1 MLRKVILC
9 ILAFWML
16 TALDVLA
23 QTTLL
28 KGTVVDNEGTPLPG
42 VSVFLKNVNN
52 GGATSIDG
60 KYVLSGVTPKDTVV
74 FSYVGFDTQSFV
86 IGTKQIIDVVMLE
99 NSNELEE
106 VTVVAF
112 QRQKKESVIASISTM
127 SPKDLKVPQ
136 SNMTTALAGRIAG
149 LISYQRSGEP
159 GQDNAEFFIRGVTTF
174 GYGNSPL
181 ILIDGLESTTE
192 DLARMEPDN
201 VESFS
206 LMKDATATALYGAR
220 GANGVVLV
228 TTKTGKKGKMS
239 VSARVETSISTPTRM
254 SEFMDG
260 VSYME
265 MYNTAIRMRHP
276 EYPLYYSKDKIEGT
290 RQGLNPEIYPNV
302 DWYGEL
308 FNRQVQNMHA
318 NISASGGGDVARYYL
333 SISYTDENGLLK
345 VDPLNNFNN
354 NIDISRFN
362 VRANI
367 DFDLTKSTKAALKYY
382 ALFDRYNGP
391 ATEASK
397 IFEYVMDANPVN
409 FPKTYT
415 KPDDFHFVKHTL
427 FGNMGDGRAD
437 AMNPYAQM
445 VNGYKDRFNA
455 TNQAQFQVEQDLS
468 MFTKG
473 LNIRGLV
480 SMNVTSS
487 NQIRRSF
494 SPYYYGMIELNTDAG
509 VLHTLR
515 LLSEGSESLGT
526 PVIENGASSAF
537 YIEAA
542 AQYNRMFGKHDVG
555 ALLVF
560 SAREG
565 LNEISLD
572 NAETRNNVLSSLPV
586 RNMGLS
592 GRATYGFDRRYYL
605 ELNFGYNGSEK
616 FEKDKRWGFFPSAGL
631 GWTVSNEKFY
641 GDGLARIL
649 SLLKLKATYGL
660 VGNDKI
666 ASDTERFFYLSQ
678 VSTSDSGYGYAW
690 GDASQLQGYNG
701 YTTNRY
707 ANNSISWEV
716 ATKANY
722 GIELRFWDKLNL
734 QVDYFTEQRDNIY
747 QAFEYIPATMGLTAG
762 LSNNIGKAKSNGVDI
777 AADFSHSVNK
787 DIWFAARGNFTFAHN
802 EVLANG
808 EPDYEYPYLSR
819 IGQPI
824 KQQWGYVAERL
835 FIDEQDRINSPNQ
848 FGLREALEGGYMAGD
863 IKYVDVNK
871 DGKIDENDRVPIG
884 YPTVPEITYGVG
896 LSSGWKNVDFSF
908 FFQGSA
914 RSSFFIDPAKIA
926 PFTGS
931 THRNALKVIAEDYWS
946 HDNPDPYAF
955 WPRMSTETVANNN
968 KASTWW
974 LRDGSFLR
982 LKSVEL
988 GYSLPAEWTRK
999 YAINSA
1005 RIYLSGSN
1013 LYCFSNF
1020 KLWDPE
1026 MGDKGLGYPPQSVY
1040 NIGFQF
1046 SF

>member
-1 MLRKVILC
+1 MLRKIILC
-9 ILAFWML
+9 ILSFGVLA
-16 TALDVLA
+16 APEILA

-28 KGTVVDNEGTPLPG
+28 KGVVVDNEGVPLPG
-42 VSVFLKNVNN
+42 VSIFLKNSRN
-52 GGATSIDG
+52 GGSTSIDG
-60 KYVLSGVTPKDTVV
+60 KYVLSGVTPKDTVI
-74 FSYVGFDTQSFV
+74 FSYLGFDTQTFPV
-86 IGTKQIIDVVMLE
+86 GNKQVIDVVMLE
-99 NSNELEE
+99 SSNELEE

-112 QRQKKESVIASISTM
+112 QRQKKESVIASVSTM
-127 SPKDLKVPQ
+127 NPKDLKVPQ

-220 GANGVVLV
+220 GANGVILV
-228 TTKTGKKGKMS
+228 TTKTGKKGKMT
-239 VSARVETSISTPTRM
+239 VSARLETNISTPTRM

-290 RQGLNPEIYPNV
+290 RQGLYPEIGIYPNV
-302 DWYGEL
+302 DWYNEL
-308 FNRQVQNMHA
+308 FNNSVQNTRA
-318 NISASGGGDVARYYL
+318 NISASGGGDMARYYL

-362 VRANI
+362 IRANI
-367 DFDLTKSTKAALKYY
+367 DFDLTKTTKAALKYY

-391 ATEASK
+391 ATDAKDIFAS
-397 IFEYVMDANPVN
+397 VMDANPVN
-409 FPKTYT
+409 FPKTYNL
-415 KPDDFHFVKHTL
+415 PEDFHFVKHVL

-437 AMNPYAQM
+437 AVNPYAQM

-455 TNQAQFQVEQDLS
+455 TNQAQFQLEQDLS
-468 MFTKG
+468 MITKG
-473 LNIRGLV
+473 LNLRGMI

-487 NQIRRSF
+487 NQISRSF
-494 SPYYYGMIELNTDAG
+494 KPYYYGLTEYNMEEG
-509 VLHTLR
+509 VFYGLR
-515 LLSEGSESLGT
+515 LLSEGTESLGD
-526 PVIENGASSAF
+526 PVIDNGASSSF
-537 YIEAA
+537 YIETAS
-542 AQYNRMFGKHDVG
+542 QYNRTFDKHDVG
-555 ALLVF
+555 GLLVF
-560 SAREG
+560 YMREG
-565 LNEISLD
+565 LNEISGGD
-572 NAETRNNVLSSLPV
+572 VLTSLPV

-592 GRATYGFDRRYYL
+592 GRATYGFDRRYYV

-641 GDGLARIL
+641 GDGLGSIL

-660 VGNDKI
+660 VGNDAI
-666 ASDTERFFYLSQ
+666 ASPKERFFYLSQ
-678 VSTSDSGYGYAW
+678 VNTNDEGREYSWGDAAQLQKYYGYAI
-690 GDASQLQGYNG
+690 
-701 YTTNRY
+701 TRY
-707 ANNSISWEV
+707 ANHLISWEV

-722 GIELRFWDKLNL
+722 GVELKFRDKLNV
-734 QVDYFTEQRDNIY
+734 QADYFTEQRDNIY
-747 QAFEYIPATMGLTAG
+747 QPFEYIPATMGLTAG
-762 LSNNIGKAKSNGVDI
+762 LSNNIGKAKSAGVDI
-777 AADFSHSVNK
+777 SSDFSWSIKK
-787 DIWFAARGNFTFAHN
+787 DTWFTARGNFTYAHN

-808 EPDYEYPYLSR
+808 EPDYQYPYLSR

-824 KQQWGYVAERL
+824 DQKWGYVAERL
-835 FIDEQDRINSPNQ
+835 FIDERDRINSPDQ
-848 FGLREALEGGYMAGD
+848 FGRREAAEGGYMAGD

-871 DGKIDENDRVPIG
+871 DGKIDQNDRVPIG
-884 YPTVPEITYGVG
+884 YPDVPEITYGFG
-896 LSSGWKNVDFSF
+896 LSSGWKDWDFSF

-914 RSSFFIDPAKIA
+914 RSSFFIDPQKIA
-926 PFTGS
+926 PFVGS

-955 WPRMSTETVANNN
+955 WPRMSTEAVSNNDV
-968 KASTWW
+968 ASTWW

-988 GYSLPAEWTRK
+988 GYSLPVEWTRK
-999 YAINSA
+999 YGINSA
-1005 RIYLSGSN
+1005 RLYISGSN
-1013 LYCFSNF
+1013 LYCFSKF

-1026 MGDKGLGYPPQSVY
+1026 MGNKGLDYPTQRVY